1 MSLGL
6 LVGRFG
12 AFVRGN
18 CAVPIDATPSR
29 ETSWPD
35 SSEHLRALVGHHLI
49 PLVLISRVDGNA
61 ADTEQQVIVDH
72 CVALAKRHGVD
83 VNEADRAALAKY
95 VARFRPSLTQLDP
108 ALRRLERDSLDDLAD
123 LFASASAVICADGEV
138 DPAELHLL
146 DEIKDEAA
154 RLAA

>member
-18 CAVPIDATPSR
+18 CALPIDASPSR
-29 ETSWPD
+29 GSSWPD
-35 SSEHLRALVGHHLI
+35 SIEHLRALVGHHLI
-49 PLVLISRVDGNA
+49 PLMLLARVDGHA
-61 ADTEQQVIVDH
+61 AEAEQCVIVGH
-72 CVALAKRHGVD
+72 CMALANRHGVA

-95 VARFRPSLTQLDP
+95 VARFRPSLTQFDP

-123 LFASASAVICADGEV
+123 LFAAASAVICADGEV

-146 DEIKDEAA
+146 DEIKEDAA
-154 RLAA
+154 HLAA